1 MYVGITEAKKLKI
14 YNKKRR
20 NIVLRGIFSFN
31 VCSNFF
37 FFNCT
42 KLKLVGTKK
51 DLNSII
57 SDQSFEIKVNIS
69 IKKER
74 KNKTN
79 IVTLKLTKHES
90 NKTSNKI
97 SF

>member
-1 MYVGITEAKKLKI
+1 M
-14 YNKKRR
+14 
-20 NIVLRGIFSFN
+20 
-31 VCSNFF
+31 
-37 FFNCT
+37 
-42 KLKLVGTKK
+42 KLVGTKK

-90 NKTSNKI
+90 NKTSNKV